1 LDNFV
6 LETQYVIQ
14 LPVYEGPLDLL
25 LDLIRKAELDITKV
39 ALAQITDQYLEY
51 LSQATQHDLSDLSSF
66 LIIAAQL
73 LQIKSEALLPRPP
86 EREPG
91 EEDPGEELA
100 RQLIAYKK
108 YKQVAE
114 LLSARE
120 KAGLKTYLRI
130 SARPRAHQVLDE
142 EEYQVQDLLQAYLE
156 TLATQPRPIP
166 LGDVVL
172 PPVVKILDRI
182 RIIVDELRFK
192 GRTSFRYLLSSAKSR
207 LEIVVSFLAVLE
219 LVKQRQVHVHQ
230 SERFGEIEILPGT
243 EWEEDQRLDLDLEFD
258 E

>member
-1 LDNFV
+1 M
-6 LETQYVIQ
+6 
-14 LPVYEGPLDLL
+14 
-25 LDLIRKAELDITKV
+25 
-39 ALAQITDQYLEY
+39 
-51 LSQATQHDLSDLSSF
+51 
-66 LIIAAQL
+66 
-73 LQIKSEALLPRPP
+73 
-86 EREPG
+86 
-91 EEDPGEELA
+91 
-100 RQLIAYKK
+100 
-108 YKQVAE
+108 
-114 LLSARE
+114 
-120 KAGLKTYLRI
+120 KTYLRI
-130 SARPRAHQVLDE
+130 SARPQAQQVLDE

-192 GRTSFRYLLSSAKSR
+192 GRTNFRYLLSTAKSR

-230 SERFGEIEILPGT
+230 SERFGEIEILPGA
-243 EWEEDQRLDLDLEFD
+243 EWEEDQGLDLDLEFD

>member
-1 LDNFV
+1 M
-6 LETQYVIQ
+6 LETHYRIQ

-25 LDLIRKAELDITKV
+25 LDLIKKAELDITKV
-39 ALAQITDQYLEY
+39 ALAQITDQYMEY
-51 LSQATQHDLSDLSSF
+51 LRQASQHNLSDLSSF

-86 EREPG
+86 ERELG

-108 YKQVAE
+108 YKQVAN
-114 LLSARE
+114 LLSTRE
-120 KAGLKTYLRI
+120 KDGLRTYLRI
-130 SARPRAHQVLDE
+130 SVHPQVQQMLED
-142 EEYQVQDLLQAYLE
+142 EEYQLNDLVDAYME
-156 TLATQPRPIP
+156 TLSTQPRAIP

-182 RIIVDELRFK
+182 RIIVDELRIK
-192 GRTSFRYLLSSAKSR
+192 GRTTFHFLLSSAKSR

-219 LVKQRQVHVHQ
+219 LVKQRQVHVNQ
-230 SERFGEIEILPGT
+230 SERFGEIEIIPGN
-243 EWEEDQRLDLDLEFD
+243 EWGDDQSLDLDLEFD

>member
-1 LDNFV
+1 M
-6 LETQYVIQ
+6 LETEYVIQ

-39 ALAQITDQYLEY
+39 ALAQITDQYLGY
-51 LSQATQHDLSDLSSF
+51 LAEASQHNLSDLSSF

-86 EREPG
+86 ERELG

-108 YKQVAE
+108 YKQVAD
-114 LLSARE
+114 LLSTRE
-120 KAGLKTYLRI
+120 KTGLRTYLRI
-130 SARPRAHQVLDE
+130 NVRPQTQLVLDE
-142 EEYQVQDLLQAYLE
+142 EKYQLDDLLQAYLE
-156 TLATQPRPIP
+156 TLATQPRTIP
-166 LGDVVL
+166 LGNVVL
-172 PPVVKILDRI
+172 PPVVRILDRI
-182 RIIVDELRFK
+182 RIIVNELRIK
-192 GRTSFRYLLSSAKSR
+192 GRTNFRFLLTSAKSR

-230 SERFGEIEILPGT
+230 SERFGEIEIIPGK
-243 EWEEDQRLDLDLEFD
+243 EWEEDQSLELDLEFD

>member
-1 LDNFV
+1 M

-39 ALAQITDQYLEY
+39 ALAKVTDQYLGY
-51 LSQATQHDLSDLSSF
+51 LAKASRHDLSDLSSF

-86 EREPG
+86 ERELG
-91 EEDPGEELA
+91 EEDPGDDLA

-108 YKQVAE
+108 YKQVAD
-114 LLSARE
+114 LLAERE
-120 KAGLKTYLRI
+120 KSGLKTYLRI
-130 SARPRAHQVLDE
+130 SASRQVKQTLSAEEFTIEELLD
-142 EEYQVQDLLQAYLE
+142 AYLE
-156 TLATQPRPIP
+156 TLETQPLPIP
-166 LGDVVL
+166 LGDIVL
-172 PPVVKILDRI
+172 PPVIKILDRI
-182 RIIVDELRFK
+182 RLIIDELRIK
-192 GRTSFRYLLSSAKSR
+192 GRTTFHYLLSSASSR

-219 LVKQRQVHVHQ
+219 LVKQHQIHVHQ
-230 SERFGEIEILPGT
+230 SEKFGEIEIIPGK
-243 EWEEDQRLDLDLEFD
+243 EWDNDQRLDLDLEFD

>member
-1 LDNFV
+1 V
-6 LETQYVIQ
+6 LKTQYVIQ

-39 ALAQITDQYLEY
+39 ALAQITDQYLGY
-51 LSQATQHDLSDLSSF
+51 LAEASRHDLSDLSSF

-86 EREPG
+86 EREVG
-91 EEDPGEELA
+91 EEDPGDDLA

-120 KAGLKTYLRI
+120 KSGLRTYLRI
-130 SARPRAHQVLDE
+130 SARPQVKQVLSV
-142 EEYQVQDLLQAYLE
+142 EEYQVEDLLHAYLE
-156 TLATQPRPIP
+156 TLATQPRAIS
-166 LGDVVL
+166 LGKVVM
-172 PPVVKILDRI
+172 PQVVKILDRI
-182 RIIVDELRFK
+182 RIIVDELRIK
-192 GRTSFRYLLSSAKSR
+192 GRTTFRYLLSSAKSR
-207 LEIVVSFLAVLE
+207 LEIVVSFLAILE
-219 LVKQRQVHVHQ
+219 LVKQHQVHVHQ
-230 SERFGEIEILPGT
+230 SERFGEIEIVPGE
-243 EWEEDQRLDLDLEFD
+243 EWGDDQRLDLDLEFD